1 MGVRELQD
9 VLQEVFGDRWA
20 EFSPD
25 LRARLEQVHREGIKA
40 GLYMERE
47 RLDVP
52 SEVFDKWERPEEP
65 EPEDPREAPG
75 RLAELEAVK
84 AQVVEDLET
93 LAAEVDRS
101 DMVTRTVAFHGED
114 LARAR
119 HQFHVRLEAL
129 RRKVS
134 RMLAEIRTW

>member
-1 MGVRELQD
+1 MSVRELQD
-9 VLQEVFGDRWA
+9 VLQEVFGPRYA

-25 LRARLEQVHREGIKA
+25 LRARLEQVHREGIKT
-40 GLYMERE
+40 GLVMERE
-47 RLDVP
+47 RLEVP

-65 EPEDPREAPG
+65 EPQDPREAPG
-75 RLAELEAVK
+75 RLTELEAVK

-101 DMVTRTVAFHGED
+101 DLATRTVAFHGED

-129 RRKVS
+129 ARKVS
-134 RMLAEIRTW
+134 RMLADVRAW